1 VFLGRFLHTVDSKG
15 RVTIPAKFRP
25 NLAGGVV
32 VTRGI
37 DRCLYIYPQAEWDR
51 LAERVRELPLTKKDA
66 RSFVR
71 FLFSEAS
78 DCVPD
83 RQGRI
88 LIPGYLREY
97 ANLDSEIVIA
107 GLDNRLEMWS
117 SSAWHDDNSD
127 LEKDAQTLAEKL
139 GELGIL

>member
-1 VFLGRFLHTVDSKG
+1 MFLGKFLHTVDSKG

-25 NLAGGVV
+25 NLAGGIV

-51 LAERVRELPLTKKDA
+51 LAGRVRELPLTKKDA

-78 DCVPD
+78 DCMPD

>member
-1 VFLGRFLHTVDSKG
+1 MFLGRFLHTVDSKG

-139 GELGIL
+139 GELWIL